1 MDEHAEDILPII
13 TGREPFRPG
22 RAPMSNLLIEFNG
35 LVLLLPEH
43 VAESRPGEEGE
54 FVELGVAVVG
64 VFSRR
69 TPNMVIGSL

>member
-1 MDEHAEDILPII
+1 MNRLRRSPVIA
-13 TGREPFRPG
+13 GREPFRAG
-22 RAPMSNLLIEFNG
+22 RASMSNLLVKFNG
-35 LVLLLPEH
+35 LVMLPPEH
-43 VAESRPGEEGE
+43 VAEGRPGEEGG